1 MADTNIKIQLAT
13 GFAGLTLELYPD
25 GSDTVANSP
34 ADTLTEETNRLGLYA
49 ATVTEALDG
58 VYFAKVLDGAT
69 LRATG
74 WVKLYDD
81 TGTYHVIDDYLWAS
95 SAAATPIVPT
105 PSPAGFTT
113 GYLYAYDEL
122 GAVEEGV
129 TITLW
134 CVAVPSGSGLA
145 LDSAKRTGT
154 TDAAGYVEFTN
165 LVRGATYCYRRGAG
179 DAVKVVAPD
188 SASFELTNVLG
199 AG

>member
-1 MADTNIKIQLAT
+1 MSN
-13 GFAGLTLELYPD
+13 
-25 GSDTVANSP
+25 
-34 ADTLTEETNRLGLYA
+34 
-49 ATVTEALDG
+49 
-58 VYFAKVLDGAT
+58 
-69 LRATG
+69 
-74 WVKLYDD
+74 
-81 TGTYHVIDDYLWAS
+81 HVIDDYLWAS
-95 SAAATPIVPT
+95 SAAASPIVPT

-129 TITLW
+129 TISLW

-154 TDAAGYVEFTN
+154 TDAAGYVEFAN

-179 DAVKVVAPD
+179 DAVKIVAPD
-188 SASFELTNVLG
+188 ADSFELTNVLG